1 MTLDR
6 EAFEER
12 AAIMEYDAGMTRFQ
26 AETRAAKAQGMTRWE
41 AIGNVAG
48 RLVERARDQ
57 RALAWQSRQD
67 HVPGMQPHATQEA
80 RPVPERQSDR

>member
-1 MTLDR
+1 MTFDR

-12 AAIMEYDAGMTRFQ
+12 AAIMEFDGGMTRFQ
-26 AETRAAKAQGMTRWE
+26 AETRAAKAQGVSRWE

-57 RALAWQSRQD
+57 RAMAGQSRED
-67 HVPGMQPHATQEA
+67 HVPGMQPHAAQEA
-80 RPVPERQSDR
+80 RPVPKRKSDR